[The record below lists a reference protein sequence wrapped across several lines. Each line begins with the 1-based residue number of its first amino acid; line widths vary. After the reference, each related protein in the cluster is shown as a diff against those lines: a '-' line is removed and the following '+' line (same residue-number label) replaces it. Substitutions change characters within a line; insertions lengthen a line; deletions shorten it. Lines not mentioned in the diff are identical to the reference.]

1 MIKLEIAEIIDEL
14 VFGEQ
19 FNLNQKDKEKLLL
32 KTILSQLDNNMENLN
47 IKSMYEKL
55 GIDINSIKTLEEVP
69 YIPVN
74 MFKSFN
80 LRVCEVEK
88 VARVLLSSA
97 TTTGIPSKIYLDKK
111 TSMRQ
116 TQGLIS
122 TLSNFLGSKRRP
134 MLIIDDEDSN
144 KKGDSM
150 TARGAAIRGVS
161 AFGSEICYVMDKDND
176 ELRVNI
182 DRLRAFERKH
192 RDEKIIVYGFTYILW
207 SKFLK
212 VLKQEQIQL
221 NMPNMKLLHSGG
233 WKKLISEKVEK
244 KVFSETAAQLFKTK
258 VSNIID
264 FYGMVE
270 QLGVVFI
277 DCEYGYK
284 HVPNFAE
291 IIIRDIQTL
300 EEVKFGEIGII
311 EVMSILGTSYPSQA
325 ILTEDVGEFIGIDDC
340 PCGRHGKYFKFKSRI
355 DKAEVR
361 GCGDTFARREV
372 GK

>member
-1 MIKLEIAEIIDEL
+1 MEIVELIDEL
-14 VFGEQ
+14 VLGEQ
-19 FNLNQKDKEKLLL
+19 FNINQKKKEKLLL
-32 KTILSQLDNNMENLN
+32 ETILFQLDHNTENLN
-47 IKSMYEKL
+47 IKSMYDKL
-55 GIDINSIKTLEEVP
+55 GVDIKSIKTLEQVP

-74 MFKSFN
+74 MFKSFD
-80 LRVCEVEK
+80 LRVCK
-88 VARVLLSSA
+88 VDQVVRVLQSSA

-111 TSMRQ
+111 TSIRQ

-134 MLIIDDEDSN
+134 MLIIDDVDSN
-144 KKGDSM
+144 KKGASM

-161 AFGSEICYVMDKDND
+161 TFASKIFYVMDKDKE
-176 ELRVNI
+176 ELKVNI
-182 DRLRAFERKH
+182 DRLRAFERKYKN
-192 RDEKIIVYGFTYILW
+192 EKIIVYGFTYILW

-212 VLKQEQIQL
+212 VLKQEEIQL
-221 NMPNMKLLHSGG
+221 NMPNLKLLHSGG
-233 WKKLISEKVEK
+233 WKKLVSEKVEK
-244 KVFSETAAQLFKTK
+244 KVFSETAAEVFNTS
-258 VSNIID
+258 VSNVID

-277 DCEYGYK
+277 DCKYGNK

-300 EEVKFGEIGII
+300 EEVKFGEIGLI

-340 PCGRHGKYFKFKSRI
+340 PCGRHGKYFRFVSRV
-355 DKAEVR
+355 DKAEIR
-361 GCGDTFARREV
+361 GCGDTFAEREV
-372 GK
+372 GR

>member
-1 MIKLEIAEIIDEL
+1 MLKLEIAEIIDEL
-14 VFGEQ
+14 VLGEQ
-19 FNLNQKDKEKLLL
+19 FNLNQKDKEKLFL
-32 KTILSQLDNNMENLN
+32 KTILSQLDKNMENLN

-55 GIDINSIKTLEEVP
+55 GVDINSIKTLEEVP

-74 MFKSFN
+74 MFKFFD

-111 TSMRQ
+111 TSIRQ

-144 KKGDSM
+144 KKGDSI

-161 AFGSEICYVMDKDND
+161 AFASEICYVMDKDKGG
-176 ELRVNI
+176 LKINI
-182 DRLRAFERKH
+182 DRLRAFERKFK
-192 RDEKIIVYGFTYILW
+192 DEKIIVYGFTYILW
-207 SKFLK
+207 SKFIK
-212 VLKQEQIQL
+212 VLKEEKIQL
-221 NMPNMKLLHSGG
+221 NIPNLKLLHSGG
-233 WKKLISEKVEK
+233 WKKLIAEKVEK
-244 KVFSETAAQLFKTK
+244 EIFSKTTAEVFNTNIF
-258 VSNIID
+258 NIID

-300 EEVKFGEIGII
+300 EEVKFGGIGLI

-340 PCGRHGKYFKFKSRI
+340 PCGRHGKYFKFKARI

-361 GCGDTFARREV
+361 GCGDTFAQREV
-372 GK
+372 RR

>member
-1 MIKLEIAEIIDEL
+1 MEIAEIIDEL
-14 VFGEQ
+14 VLGEQ
-19 FNLNQKDKEKLLL
+19 FNLNQKEKEKLLL
-32 KTILSQLDNNMENLN
+32 KTILSQLDSNMENLN

-55 GIDINSIKTLEEVP
+55 GVDINSIKTLEQVP

-74 MFKSFN
+74 MFKSFD
-80 LRVCEVEK
+80 LRICTVEQI
-88 VARVLLSSA
+88 ARVLHSSA

-111 TSMRQ
+111 TSIRQ
-116 TQGLIS
+116 IQGLIS

-134 MLIIDDEDSN
+134 MLIIDDAASN
-144 KKGDSM
+144 KKGDSI

-161 AFGSEICYVMDKDND
+161 AFASEICYVMDKDND

-182 DRLRAFERKH
+182 DRLHEFERKH
-192 RDEKIIVYGFTYILW
+192 KDEKIIVYGFTYILW

-212 VLKQEQIQL
+212 VLNKEQIQL
-221 NMPNMKLLHSGG
+221 NIPNIKLLHSGG

-244 KVFSETAAQLFKTK
+244 KVFSETAAEVFNTK

-277 DCEYGYK
+277 DCEYGHK

-291 IIIRDIQTL
+291 IIIRNIQTL
-300 EEVKFGEIGII
+300 EEVKFGEIGLI

-325 ILTEDVGEFIGIDDC
+325 ILTEDIGEFIGIDDC
-340 PCGRHGKYFKFKSRI
+340 PCGRHGKYFRFKARL
-355 DKAEVR
+355 DRAEIR
-361 GCGDTFARREV
+361 GCGDTFAEREV
-372 GK
+372 GR

>member
-1 MIKLEIAEIIDEL
+1 LEIAEIIDEL
-14 VFGEQ
+14 VLGEQ
-19 FNLNQKDKEKLLL
+19 FNLNQKEKEKLLL
-32 KTILSQLDNNMENLN
+32 KTILSQLDSNMENLN

-55 GIDINSIKTLEEVP
+55 GVDINSIKTLEQVP

-74 MFKSFN
+74 MFKSFD
-80 LRVCEVEK
+80 LRICTVEQI
-88 VARVLLSSA
+88 ARVLHSSA

-111 TSMRQ
+111 TSIRQ
-116 TQGLIS
+116 IQGLIS

-134 MLIIDDEDSN
+134 MLIIDDVASN
-144 KKGDSM
+144 KKGDSI

-161 AFGSEICYVMDKDND
+161 AFASEICYVMDKDLD
-176 ELRVNI
+176 ELKVNI
-182 DRLRAFERKH
+182 DRLRAFELKH
-192 RDEKIIVYGFTYILW
+192 KDEKIIVYGFTYILW

-212 VLKQEQIQL
+212 VLKKEQIQL
-221 NMPNMKLLHSGG
+221 NIPNIKLLHSGG
-233 WKKLISEKVEK
+233 WKKLTYEKVEK
-244 KVFSETAAQLFKTK
+244 KVFSETAAQVFNTK

-277 DCEYGYK
+277 DCEYGHK

-300 EEVKFGEIGII
+300 EEVKFGGIGLI

-325 ILTEDVGEFIGIDDC
+325 ILTEDIGVFIGIDDC
-340 PCGRHGKYFKFKSRI
+340 PCGRCGKYFKFKSRV
-355 DKAEVR
+355 DKAEIR
-361 GCGDTFARREV
+361 GCGDTFAEREA
-372 GK
+372 GR

>member
-1 MIKLEIAEIIDEL
+1 LEIAELMDEL
-14 VFGEQ
+14 VLGEQ
-19 FNLNQKDKEKLLL
+19 FNLNQKEKEKLLL
-32 KTILSQLDNNMENLN
+32 KIIVCQLNNNMKNLN

-55 GIDINSIKTLEEVP
+55 GVAINSIKTLEQVP

-74 MFKSFN
+74 MFKSFD
-80 LRVCEVEK
+80 LRICKANQVV
-88 VARVLLSSA
+88 RVLQSSA

-111 TSMRQ
+111 TSIRQ

-122 TLSNFLGSKRRP
+122 TLSNFLGAKRRP
-134 MLIIDDEDSN
+134 MLIIDDVDSN
-144 KKGDSM
+144 KKGASM

-161 AFGSEICYVMDKDND
+161 TFASKIFYVMDKDFD
-176 ELRVNI
+176 ELKVNI
-182 DRLRAFERKH
+182 DRLRAFERKYK
-192 RDEKIIVYGFTYILW
+192 DEKIIVYGFTYILW

-212 VLKQEQIQL
+212 VLKKEEIQL
-221 NMPNMKLLHSGG
+221 NMPNLKLLHSGG

-244 KVFSETAAQLFKTK
+244 KVFSETAAEIFNTK

-277 DCEYGYK
+277 DCEYGHK

-300 EEVKFGEIGII
+300 DEVKFGESGII
-311 EVMSILGTSYPSQA
+311 EVMSILGTSYPAQA
-325 ILTEDVGEFIGIDDC
+325 ILTEDIGEYIGIDDC
-340 PCGRHGKYFKFKSRI
+340 PCGRQGKYFRFKARV
-355 DKAEVR
+355 DKAEIR
-361 GCGDTFARREV
+361 GCGDTFAEREV
-372 GK
+372 GR